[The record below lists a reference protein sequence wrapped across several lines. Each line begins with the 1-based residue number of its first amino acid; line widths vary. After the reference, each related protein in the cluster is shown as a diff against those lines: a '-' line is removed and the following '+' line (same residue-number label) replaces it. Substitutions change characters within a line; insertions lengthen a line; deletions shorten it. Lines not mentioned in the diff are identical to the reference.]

1 LGLTEKRTL
10 ELAGAHGQELLR
22 LGYTLSHV
30 VHAYGAICQSITE
43 TAAKKNVAIAASEFQ
58 AHQDS
63 ERSAV
68 KNTSTGLFIHEM
80 RNALTSANM
89 SLQMIQKGV
98 VGPAGQ
104 TGQALQR
111 SLQRLGNLLEQ
122 SVTH

>member
-1 LGLTEKRTL
+1 
-10 ELAGAHGQELLR
+10 
-22 LGYTLSHV
+22 
-30 VHAYGAICQSITE
+30 
-43 TAAKKNVAIAASEFQ
+43 
-58 AHQDS
+58 
-63 ERSAV
+63 
-68 KNTSTGLFIHEM
+68 
-80 RNALTSANM
+80 M